1 MFCKKCGSQ
10 IPDNSAFCPECGA
23 AVSAAQAEP
32 KAAEQ
37 PSNAPEA
44 PAAKPAMNKHRLIGI
59 IAFGAAALG
68 VIIIFVA
75 ILAGGGWK
83 KTANKFIHA
92 IEHGDVDECISLINE
107 DVVDSVIE
115 NYYDSSKSYFRRHI
129 SNFVDSF
136 IDVEGLEIIRSD
148 KLHDDALD
156 EVIYDLNK
164 YGGISR
170 KSITDAV
177 LVLLSVEGDEYVGDI
192 AQIVLVKIN
201 GDWCLVAGNWQYGA
215 WYLTDY

>member
-23 AVSAAQAEP
+23 AVNSGE
-32 KAAEQ
+32 
-37 PSNAPEA
+37 SSG
-44 PAAKPAMNKHRLIGI
+44 KPDSTASVKTGKNKFVGLI
-59 IAFGAAALG
+59 ASCVAAAA
-68 VIIIFVA
+68 VIIVVICVFS
-75 ILAGGGWK
+75 GGGWK

-92 IEHGDVDECISLINE
+92 IEHGDVDEFISLINE

-115 NYYDSSKSYFRRHI
+115 NYYDSSKSYFRRYI
-129 SNFVDSF
+129 SDFVDSF

-156 EVIYDLNK
+156 EVIYDLNE

>member
-23 AVSAAQAEP
+23 AVNSGE
-32 KAAEQ
+32 
-37 PSNAPEA
+37 SCG
-44 PAAKPAMNKHRLIGI
+44 KPDSTASVKTGKNKFIGLI
-59 IAFGAAALG
+59 ASCVAAAA
-68 VIIIFVA
+68 VIIVVICV
-75 ILAGGGWK
+75 LSGGGWK

-115 NYYDSSKSYFRRHI
+115 NYYDSSKSYFRRYI
-129 SNFVDSF
+129 SDFVDSF

-156 EVIYDLNK
+156 EVIYDLNE